1 MEIFAYKK
9 SGDRVSVEDYL
20 QELENTIITLQTTV
34 VKLEYEAKNRQ
45 KDTVAETVQLDY
57 SKLKEEII
65 EEVNLIITDL
75 L

>member
-1 MEIFAYKK
+1 MEILVKDLTG
-9 SGDRVSVEDYL
+9 SLISVEKYL
-20 QELENTIITLQTTV
+20 VELHTKIMDLQTTIV
-34 VKLEYEAKNRQ
+34 TLEYEAKNRQ

-57 SKLKEEII
+57 NKLKEEII